1 MARRSAPD
9 TLDCMTTQVEWSLA
23 RRIGFRFAF
32 LVGALLIFP
41 FPIPAIPE
49 TEWLG
54 AALGKPMH
62 WATQWLATRVLDLP
76 APFPGPSGSGDRA
89 ADFAELLLIA
99 ILAGLGTIVWSAL
112 DRRRRAYPRLAAGAR
127 VMLRYYLAAVMLSYG
142 FSKVVKWQFYD
153 LSPGVLHQRLGDVPP
168 MRLMW
173 AFMGYSLPY
182 TVFAGLA
189 EVTGGVLLLWR
200 RTATLGALVVAI
212 VMTNVVLMNLCYDV
226 PVKLFSTLLLVFAIA
241 IGLPDARRLLGA
253 VLGRAAAELPPR
265 ARMTP
270 GLERGRLVVKLALI
284 LLMMLAVYL
293 KYGQRPA
300 HD

>member
-1 MARRSAPD
+1 MTAHISRS
-9 TLDCMTTQVEWSLA
+9 
-23 RRIGFRFAF
+23 G
-32 LVGALLIFP
+32 
-41 FPIPAIPE
+41 
-49 TEWLG
+49 
-54 AALGKPMH
+54 
-62 WATQWLATRVLDLP
+62 
-76 APFPGPSGSGDRA
+76 
-89 ADFAELLLIA
+89 
-99 ILAGLGTIVWSAL
+99 GTS
-112 DRRRRAYPRLAAGAR
+112 
-127 VMLRYYLAAVMLSYG
+127 
-142 FSKVVKWQFYD
+142 
-153 LSPGVLHQRLGDVPP
+153 P

-270 GLERGRLVVKLALI
+270 GLERGRDRKSTRLN
-284 LLMMLAVYL
+284 
-293 KYGQRPA
+293 
-300 HD
+300 